1 MAVSTTDTYSGPYA
15 ANGVTVEFPFT
26 FKAISPDDVAVIF
39 RSSAGVETP
48 DDEGNFSVELSATGG
63 KVIYLVPPAASVGDV
78 FIVSEPSF
86 LQSVQFS
93 SGQPFL
99 PAVVNEVNDRDVVRA
114 LYLKGILNRTPQVP
128 LGGGVE
134 GQFAIVLPDRSW
146 GFASGTGSDPA
157 FRSDA
162 ASPAPDKGATLIAY
176 GSRTTRAKLDE
187 IPSVRD
193 KGATQDDGTTPQ
205 QSYFSDAAQAA
216 QARITTTPAFAA
228 MPQAP
233 TGEVF
238 VPDGLYHLTADIDTG
253 GKNITWFCADGAR
266 FTSGSAAY
274 LLGKVVRNGR
284 RSSGAPFGY
293 LDSAC
298 GDSVMVGGGSF
309 DNSPLVS
316 GFTNPNQISTY
327 ETIDIVGR
335 YSDATSL
342 PLTHQSAA
350 TFTATA
356 CVLASAAPI
365 KKLRVGMVIQTTHS
379 PWYRGQITGW
389 SSDGLTITVANGW
402 YQQGST
408 AATTP
413 SNSGS
418 PQALINPFHK
428 VWAKNSNAFL
438 LASGY
443 GYQAAGHEIGVWNDK
458 VTPATAEDEAGQTWG
473 NDVVN
478 LGPRRCAI
486 GHMTRGDFWEGFR
499 AAGTQIGYN
508 AAAFARYGYAT
519 PAVGYNYDGNGV
531 AFRQRTASGAIQAT
545 ISNGALE
552 LGDVTTPS
560 TPYIDFRSSGGAGL
574 DHDAR
579 IIVSGGGGT
588 VGNGGV
594 QIIAAEVAT
603 NLLKPSVD
611 NVYTL
616 GASGYRWSV
625 VWAATGTISTSDPR
639 LKRFIDDADMWA
651 AAKRAVLS
659 LDIKPYQWLDAIA
672 EKGDD
677 ARIHIGVNAQQ
688 VLDAFA
694 AEGLDAHRFG
704 LFCEDPEIETVEVIT
719 QVEVPATEWVEE
731 EQTVQE
737 RVGDGIV
744 LRKRTVSVEKPKTLR
759 LPVLHDDGSPVQRP
773 RYGPPLFPELPD
785 ARPMLIGFED
795 VYADVPVMTTKDV
808 VTYLEQP
815 TGLTRLGI
823 RYEQMAMLMIAAMR
837 ATVAA

>member
-1 MAVSTTDTYSGPYA
+1 MAVVNETGFSGPLY
-15 ANGVTVEFPFT
+15 ANGVTTVFPFDFT
-26 FKAISPDDVAVIF
+26 AASADEIEVTVDGIAIGAGKYVVTLAGDFTGSVTISPALAAGEIYIYSVPNFKQEAVFQRFGPFYPDQTNAPFDRAAI
-39 RSSAGVETP
+39 RDIWLKRQLSSA
-48 DDEGNFSVELSATGG
+48 S
-63 KVIYLVPPAASVGDV
+63 ASVAALTDALEVKGV
-78 FIVSEPSF
+78 TPS
-86 LQSVQFS
+86 
-93 SGQPFL
+93 
-99 PAVVNEVNDRDVVRA
+99 
-114 LYLKGILNRTPQVP
+114 T
-128 LGGGVE
+128 
-134 GQFAIVLPDRSW
+134 
-146 GFASGTGSDPA
+146 

-162 ASPAPDKGATLIAY
+162 ASTAPNKGAALIGAL
-176 GSRTTRAKLDE
+176 GFNAAASTVQDQLDKVIAKTV
-187 IPSVRD
+187 SVRD
-193 KGATQDDGTTPQ
+193 YGATQDDGTTPQ

-408 AATTP
+408 AAATP

-438 LASGY
+438 PASGY

>member
-1 MAVSTTDTYSGPYA
+1 M
-15 ANGVTVEFPFT
+15 
-26 FKAISPDDVAVIF
+26 
-39 RSSAGVETP
+39 
-48 DDEGNFSVELSATGG
+48 
-63 KVIYLVPPAASVGDV
+63 
-78 FIVSEPSF
+78 
-86 LQSVQFS
+86 
-93 SGQPFL
+93 
-99 PAVVNEVNDRDVVRA
+99 
-114 LYLKGILNRTPQVP
+114 
-128 LGGGVE
+128 
-134 GQFAIVLPDRSW
+134 
-146 GFASGTGSDPA
+146 
-157 FRSDA
+157 
-162 ASPAPDKGATLIAY
+162 
-176 GSRTTRAKLDE
+176 
-187 IPSVRD
+187 
-193 KGATQDDGTTPQ
+193 
-205 QSYFSDAAQAA
+205 
-216 QARITTTPAFAA
+216 
-228 MPQAP
+228 
-233 TGEVF
+233 
-238 VPDGLYHLTADIDTG
+238 
-253 GKNITWFCADGAR
+253 
-266 FTSGSAAY
+266 
-274 LLGKVVRNGR
+274 
-284 RSSGAPFGY
+284 
-293 LDSAC
+293 
-298 GDSVMVGGGSF
+298 
-309 DNSPLVS
+309 
-316 GFTNPNQISTY
+316 
-327 ETIDIVGR
+327 
-335 YSDATSL
+335 
-342 PLTHQSAA
+342 
-350 TFTATA
+350 
-356 CVLASAAPI
+356 
-365 KKLRVGMVIQTTHS
+365 
-379 PWYRGQITGW
+379 
-389 SSDGLTITVANGW
+389 
-402 YQQGST
+402 
-408 AATTP
+408 
-413 SNSGS
+413 
-418 PQALINPFHK
+418 
-428 VWAKNSNAFL
+428 
-438 LASGY
+438 
-443 GYQAAGHEIGVWNDK
+443 
-458 VTPATAEDEAGQTWG
+458 
-473 NDVVN
+473 
-478 LGPRRCAI
+478 
-486 GHMTRGDFWEGFR
+486 
-499 AAGTQIGYN
+499 
-508 AAAFARYGYAT
+508 
-519 PAVGYNYDGNGV
+519 
-531 AFRQRTASGAIQAT
+531 
-545 ISNGALE
+545 
-552 LGDVTTPS
+552 TTPS